1 MPVFADQ
8 PENAEKIKDKGFGN
22 NLEKLNKQ
30 KIYFKICFQ
39 FFLGLMLNRH
49 SIVKEE
55 VLRSINEIMNNS
67 R

>member
-30 KIYFKICFQ
+30 KILQNMFSI
-39 FFLGLMLNRH
+39 FFRFD
-49 SIVKEE
+49 VE
-55 VLRSINEIMNNS
+55 
-67 R
+67 